1 MVDSRS
7 DGEVLAAMPPP
18 PAALAA
24 ALATHQA
31 NFAATVTASS
41 IATALATIGPV
52 ASTLRRLFPVVMDWA
67 PCLLV
72 G

>member
-7 DGEVLAAMPPP
+7 DGEVLAALPPP

-24 ALATHQA
+24 ALTTHQA

-52 ASTLRRLFPVVMDWA
+52 ASTLMPVVMDWA

>member
-7 DGEVLAAMPPP
+7 DGEVLAALPPP

-52 ASTLRRLFPVVMDWA
+52 ASTLMPVVMDWA
-67 PCLLV
+67 APCLSV

>member
-7 DGEVLAAMPPP
+7 DGEVLAALPPP
-18 PAALAA
+18 SAALAA

-41 IATALATIGPV
+41 IATATIGPV
-52 ASTLRRLFPVVMDWA
+52 ASTLRRLLPVVMGWA